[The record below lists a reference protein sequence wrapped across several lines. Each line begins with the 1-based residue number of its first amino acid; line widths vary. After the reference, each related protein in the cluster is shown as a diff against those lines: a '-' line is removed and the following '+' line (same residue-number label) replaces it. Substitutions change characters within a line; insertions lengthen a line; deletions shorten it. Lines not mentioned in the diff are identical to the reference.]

1 MKKIVT
7 LFLTCI
13 MCLSICACNNEI
25 ENQVEITNDIKT
37 VADATGIYKSAG
49 LFLKYECVLNENTT
63 FDISGTNYQ
72 GSKKGTYNLIKNN
85 EIELKPKNAAADI
98 WRKKGEYYYSTDAN
112 YLTKVFKKDTEYE
125 LKPTFDSNGRS
136 NQSFKTGEGDQF
148 NYSEGFALSLSEEG
162 TYSAEHTIFSI
173 VTMKYELEEHFE
185 GTYKFENDILWLNY
199 ESKDYPML
207 LINDRLYFDILEK
220 VE

>member
-1 MKKIVT
+1 MENLPKKAFFEIVT

-63 FDISGTNYQ
+63 FDISGTNY
-72 GSKKGTYNLIKNN
+72 
-85 EIELKPKNAAADI
+85 
-98 WRKKGEYYYSTDAN
+98 
-112 YLTKVFKKDTEYE
+112 LTKVFKKDTEYE

-162 TYSAEHTIFSI
+162 TYSAEHTIFSK

-199 ESKDYPML
+199 EGKDYPML